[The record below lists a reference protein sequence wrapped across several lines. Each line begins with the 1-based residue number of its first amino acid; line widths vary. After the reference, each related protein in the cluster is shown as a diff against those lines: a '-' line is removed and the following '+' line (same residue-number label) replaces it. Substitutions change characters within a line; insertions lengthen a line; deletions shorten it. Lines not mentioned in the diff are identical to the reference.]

1 MQYCLKCENVS
12 LNLLTKYALNFDD
25 YELDNFVRS
34 KPRLNDPTFDTWIFA
49 LKERCLTLHSII
61 YFFLPKK
68 KMSFT
73 FCGANWLQSYYSG
86 WEGWAYGPITQS
98 EDENISE
105 NYQ

>member
-68 KMSFT
+68 KKNVIYF
-73 FCGANWLQSYYSG
+73 L
-86 WEGWAYGPITQS
+86 
-98 EDENISE
+98 
-105 NYQ
+105 